1 MVPGNKSNLSRNL
14 AKDKGKLFVISGPSG
29 AGKGTLISQVL
40 KELPDIKVSVSATT
54 RKIRKGEVPGE
65 SYHFLTDHEFDQ
77 KIRDDE
83 FLEWAKVHSS
93 RYGTL
98 KKWVRDLLEKG
109 KNLILEL
116 DVQGALSV
124 KEKIPSS
131 ILIFILPPS
140 DSELIKRLQ
149 KRETEDKGEINLRLK
164 TAQNE
169 LKLQDIYDYK
179 IINDDLDRAKNEL
192 ISIMRSRI
200 NEE

>member
-54 RKIRKGEVPGE
+54 RRIRKGEVPGE